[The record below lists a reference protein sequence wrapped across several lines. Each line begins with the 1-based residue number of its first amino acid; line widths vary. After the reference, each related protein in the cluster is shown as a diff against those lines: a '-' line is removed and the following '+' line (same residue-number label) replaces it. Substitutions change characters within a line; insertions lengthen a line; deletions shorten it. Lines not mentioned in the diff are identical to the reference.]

1 MPERALRGRPASP
14 GVGAGAARLV
24 TQLDVSQGP
33 VVPEPE
39 REAEARGAAEALE
52 AAGSELEA
60 IAADLR
66 SAGRVDEAEI
76 VATGSLMAADPGLE
90 AGVRQRILGT
100 GMSAPAALIEA
111 AAEHADALA
120 AIGDE
125 TLAARADDVLSL
137 GRRAARLA
145 AGDGGGGEAQG
156 PTVLVAADL
165 GPADV
170 AELDETVVA
179 IALAAG
185 GVTAHAA
192 IVARS
197 LGLPMVVNAGAGLL
211 DAEDGE
217 PLVVDGDAGTVVRAP
232 GAARLAEAEAARTQR
247 TRARAAAAAERD
259 LPATTSDG
267 RALTVLVNAAGAAE
281 AVAGIEAGAE
291 GIGLLRTELA
301 FLEASAWPTA
311 AEHARALAPVLEPV
325 SGRTA
330 TVRVL
335 DFGGDKT
342 PPFLR
347 GEEERGIALLLRHP
361 DALAAQLEAILAT
374 ARDVG
379 LRVMLPMVTSAA
391 DVEAVRG
398 MLPGAALG
406 AMIETREAAAA
417 AREIAAASDFLSI
430 GTNDLTH
437 STLGSDRFAP
447 GEAVAYH
454 PRVLAAIRRTVAAG
468 QAAGIPVEV
477 CGEAASDPVALP
489 LLVGLGVDEL
499 SVGAS
504 RVGAVR
510 AWVRALDYDDVRRA
524 GEGALELADAREVA
538 RLVGPIARRLALLE
552 AGDAGGEGVDGGGRV
567 GAVGGQA

>member
-1 MPERALRGRPASP
+1 MPERVLRGRPASP
-14 GVGAGAARLV
+14 GVGAGAARVLAAV
-24 TQLDVSQGP
+24 ASDAGA
-33 VVPEPE
+33 VPEEE
-39 REAEARGAAEALE
+39 REGEARRAVAALD
-52 AAGSELEA
+52 AAGMELEA
-60 IAADLR
+60 IADDLR
-66 SAGRVDEAEI
+66 SAGRSDEAEI
-76 VATGSLMAADPGLE
+76 VATGSLMAADPALA
-90 AGVRQRILGT
+90 AGARHRILGT
-100 GMSAPAALIEA
+100 GLSAPAALVEV

-120 AIGDE
+120 RIGDE
-125 TLAARADDVLSL
+125 TLAARADDVMSL

-145 AGDGGGGEAQG
+145 AGESKPRQATG
-156 PTVLVAADL
+156 PQVLVAEDL

-170 AELDETVVA
+170 AELDESVAA

-197 LGLPMVVNAGAGLL
+197 LGLPMVVNVGTEIL
-211 DAEDGE
+211 DADDGD
-217 PLVVDGDAGTVVRAP
+217 PLVVDGGAGTIVRSPDAE
-232 GAARLAEAEAARTQR
+232 RLAEAEAARAQR
-247 TRARAAAAAERD
+247 SRARAAASRERD

-267 RALTVLVNAAGAAE
+267 RELSVLVNAAGAAE
-281 AVAGIEAGAE
+281 ATAGIEAGAE

-301 FLEASAWPTA
+301 FLEARAWPTA
-311 AEHARALAPVLEPV
+311 ADHARALGPVLERV
-325 SGRTA
+325 RGRTA

-347 GEEERGIALLLRHP
+347 GESDRGIALLLRHP

-379 LRVMLPMVTSAA
+379 LRVMLPMVASAA
-391 DVEAVRG
+391 DVESVRS
-398 MLPGAALG
+398 MLPGPALG

-417 AREIAAASDFLSI
+417 AHEIAAVSDFLSI

-437 STLGSDRFAP
+437 SALGSDRFAP
-447 GEAVAYH
+447 GEAVAHH
-454 PRVLAAIRRTVAAG
+454 PRVLALVAQTVAAG
-468 QAAGIPVEV
+468 RAAGIPVEV
-477 CGEAASDPVALP
+477 CGEAASDPTVLP

-510 AWVRALDYDDVRRA
+510 AWVRALDYEDARLTA
-524 GEGALELADAREVA
+524 EAALGLADAREVA
-538 RLVGPIARRLALLE
+538 RLVDPIGRRLALLE
-552 AGDAGGEGVDGGGRV
+552 AGDARGEGIDGGGRV